1 MIRNSILFLIAIA
14 AIVSNM
20 KVIDYFYKRPI
31 NCPNFVKMHGSLE
44 QWKKVNHIKVNYKD
58 EAKIYQI
65 CDVLGLE
72 IVENY
77 RVAKYLILKLPENMP
92 LEKFMEL
99 SQEDCVE
106 CLNPW

>member
-1 MIRNSILFLIAIA
+1 MAIA
-14 AIVSNM
+14 AIASNM

-31 NCPNFVKMHGSLE
+31 TCPNFVKIQGSLE
-44 QWKKVNHIKVNYKD
+44 QWKKVNYIKVNYND
-58 EAKIYQI
+58 EAKIYQL

-77 RVAKYLILKLPENMP
+77 RVTKYLILKLPEDVS

-106 CLNPW
+106 CIKPW